1 MKNMKIKFLAL
12 GFAVL
17 MLTSCLKEATMNT
30 DPSTAT
36 NVIELANTGDNVTS
50 SGIAGYYSDLGSVA
64 AGASKTFNINV
75 HYTGPGVAPAD
86 ITVTLASDAATLAT
100 YNTANGT
107 TKVVPPATV
116 ASFPTSVVIKKGTT
130 QTTVLGT
137 VTVSPD
143 FNFNAAYGIP
153 IKITAVSNGIISGNY
168 AASVYSFGVRN
179 IYDGAYTVTG
189 KLVDAGSSAITGNY
203 PFSAGLVTSGA
214 NTVKLF
220 DNVIGGFYHSI
231 LSGTSL
237 SYYGAFG
244 VEFTIDATN
253 KVTKVVNVYGQ
264 PSSNS
269 RSAVLDPSGV
279 NTWDPTTKTLKVK
292 YWMDQPTVIPVGHRV
307 SFDETYTYTGVR

>member
-1 MKNMKIKFLAL
+1 MKNMKMKFLAL
-12 GFAVL
+12 GSFVL
-17 MLTSCLKEATMNT
+17 MLTSCLKEGIMNT

-36 NVIELANTGDNVTS
+36 NVIELANTGDNITS

-75 HYTGPGVAPAD
+75 HYTGPGVAPED
-86 ITVTLASDAATLAT
+86 ITVTLATDAQTLAT
-100 YNTANGT
+100 YNTTNGT
-107 TKVVPPATV
+107 NKVIPPASV
-116 ASFPTSVVIKKGTT
+116 ASFPTTVVIKKGTS
-130 QTTVLGT
+130 QTTIVGT

-153 IKITAVSNGIISGNY
+153 VKVTAVSKGIISGNY

-179 IYDGAYTVTG
+179 IYDGAYTVNGT
-189 KLVDAGSSAITGNY
+189 LVDAASGSIKGNY
-203 PFSAGLVTSGA
+203 PLSAGLVTSGA

-220 DNVIGGFYHSI
+220 DNVIGGYYHSI

-244 VEFTIDATN
+244 LEFTIDANN

-264 PSSNS
+264 PSSNG
-269 RSAVLDPSGV
+269 RSATLDPSGV

-292 YWMDQPTVIPVGHRV
+292 YWMDQPSVIAGHRTA
-307 SFDETYTYTGVR
+307 FDETYTYTGVR

>member
-143 FNFNAAYGIP
+143 FNFNAAYGLP
-153 IKITAVSNGIISGNY
+153 IKITAVSNGTISGNY

-189 KLVDAGSSAITGNY
+189 KLVDAASGAITGNY
-203 PFSAGLVTSGA
+203 PLSAGLVTSGA

-279 NTWDPTTKTLKVK
+279 NTWDPATKTLKVK
-292 YWMDQPTVIPVGHRV
+292 YWMDQPTVIAGHRT

>member
-12 GFAVL
+12 GSAVL

-36 NVIELANTGDNVTS
+36 NVIELANTGDNITT

-64 AGASKTFNINV
+64 AGASKSFNINV
-75 HYTGPGVAPAD
+75 HYTGPGDAPED
-86 ITVTLASDAATLAT
+86 ITVTLAADQASLTT

-107 TKVVPPATV
+107 NKVIPPASV
-116 ASFPTSVVIKKGTT
+116 ASFPTSVVIKKGTN

-143 FNFNAAYGIP
+143 FNFNAAYGLP
-153 IKITAVSNGIISGNY
+153 IKITAVSKGLISGNY

-179 IYDGAYTVTG
+179 VYDGAFTVTG
-189 KLVDAGSSAITGNY
+189 TLVDAANSAITGYY

-220 DNVIGGFYHSI
+220 DNVIGGYYHCI
-231 LSGTSL
+231 KSGASL

-244 VEFTIDATN
+244 LEFTIDASN
-253 KVTKVVNVYGQ
+253 KVTKVVNIYGQ
-264 PSSNS
+264 PSSNG
-269 RSAVLDPSGV
+269 RSAELDPSGT
-279 NTWDPTTKTLKVK
+279 NTWDPATKTLKVK
-292 YWMDQPTVIPVGHRV
+292 YWMNQPSVIAGHRV
-307 SFDETYTYTGVR
+307 SFDETYTYKGVR

>member
-1 MKNMKIKFLAL
+1 MKNMKMKFLAL
-12 GFAVL
+12 GSFVL
-17 MLTSCLKEATMNT
+17 MLTSCLKEGIMNT

-36 NVIELANTGDNVTS
+36 NVIELANTGDNITS

-75 HYTGPGVAPAD
+75 HYTGPGVAPED
-86 ITVTLASDAATLAT
+86 ITVTLATDAQTLAT
-100 YNTANGT
+100 YNTTNGT
-107 TKVVPPATV
+107 NKVIPPASV
-116 ASFPTSVVIKKGTT
+116 ASFPTTVVIKKGTS
-130 QTTVLGT
+130 QTTIVGT

-153 IKITAVSNGIISGNY
+153 VKVTAVSKGTISGNY

-189 KLVDAGSSAITGNY
+189 TLVDAASGSIKGNY
-203 PFSAGLVTSGA
+203 PLSAGLVTSGA

-220 DNVIGGFYHSI
+220 DNVIGGYYHSI

-244 VEFTIDATN
+244 LEFTIDANN

-264 PSSNS
+264 PSSNG
-269 RSAVLDPSGV
+269 RSATLDPSGV

-292 YWMDQPTVIPVGHRV
+292 YWMDQPSVIAGHRTA
-307 SFDETYTYTGVR
+307 FDETYTYTGVR

>member
-1 MKNMKIKFLAL
+1 MKNMKMKFLAL
-12 GFAVL
+12 GSFVL
-17 MLTSCLKEATMNT
+17 MLTSCLKEGIMNT

-36 NVIELANTGDNVTS
+36 NVIELANTGDNITS

-75 HYTGPGVAPAD
+75 HYTGPGVAPED
-86 ITVTLASDAATLAT
+86 ITVTLATDAQTLAT
-100 YNTANGT
+100 YNTTNGT
-107 TKVVPPATV
+107 NKVIPPASV
-116 ASFPTSVVIKKGTT
+116 ASFPTTVVIKKGTS
-130 QTTVLGT
+130 QTTIVGT

-153 IKITAVSNGIISGNY
+153 VKVTAVSKGVISGNY

-189 KLVDAGSSAITGNY
+189 TLVDAASGSIKGNY
-203 PFSAGLVTSGA
+203 PLSAGLVTSGA

-220 DNVIGGFYHSI
+220 DNVIGGYYHSI

-244 VEFTIDATN
+244 LEFTIDANN

-264 PSSNS
+264 PSSNG
-269 RSAVLDPSGV
+269 RSATLDPSGV

-292 YWMDQPTVIPVGHRV
+292 YWMDQPSVIAGHRTA
-307 SFDETYTYTGVR
+307 FDETYTYTGVR